1 MIPQYNDTSPTNGP
15 VNYRG
20 SDFKESSRSL
30 SNVNFINYGNYD
42 KKTGLEINHP
52 DFHQPLRSDFMS

>member
-30 SNVNFINYGNYD
+30 SNVNFINYRNYD

-52 DFHQPLRSDFMS
+52 DLNFNP